1 MTARISAA
9 TVVVVAFFA
18 AALLPRATWP
28 LIDPDVWWHIR
39 AGETVLNTGAV
50 PHNDSW
56 SLTAFGQPWT
66 SQDWLSNVLMALL
79 FRLGPW
85 GETLLSLFAALLAV
99 AAFAILWNACRLRR
113 TELGWLSRVVWF
125 SAALVLAGPIL
136 GVRVQVL
143 DLLFAAIVI
152 WLLWRFLA
160 DRRRVWPALLV
171 PTALLWVNLHAGFPL
186 LFLFGGA
193 ILVGE
198 AGDRLLR
205 RRVQPAP
212 LGWSDLVWLATMLAL
227 SAAALVVNP
236 NGLAIYA
243 YPFTT
248 LGLGALAAFVG
259 EWQPARLSNIFGW
272 LLLAFTVLGT
282 LPTLLLAVRRLRL
295 ADAFI
300 LIGLT
305 AMAISAVRFL
315 LFLGPIGAAVI
326 AINLGPWLSETQAG
340 IRVSGMLR
348 RMAVPRANRL
358 GIVNSSLVVA
368 LIVLGA
374 GLALARSLPPV
385 QDEEIGREF
394 PVEATTW
401 LAEHA
406 PDARVFNLYEWGGY
420 LGLKVPT
427 LRIFADGRAD
437 VYGDAVI
444 RQYVSVIG
452 LDSDPQATF
461 DRYDVDH
468 VVMPADSALGDWLGQ
483 SPQWKPVFS
492 TSMVGIWASTE
503 R

>member
-1 MTARISAA
+1 
-9 TVVVVAFFA
+9 
-18 AALLPRATWP
+18 
-28 LIDPDVWWHIR
+28 VWWHIR

-79 FRLGPW
+79 FRLGAW

-99 AAFAILWNACRLRR
+99 AAFAILWNACGLRR
-113 TELGWLSRVVWF
+113 TEGGWLSRVVWF

-143 DLLFAAIVI
+143 DLLFAAVVI

-198 AGDRLLR
+198 AGDRLLGR
-205 RRVQPAP
+205 SVQPAP
-212 LGWSDLVWLATMLAL
+212 LGWSDLTWLAGMLVL
-227 SAAALVVNP
+227 SAAVLVLNP

-243 YPFTT
+243 YPFNT

-272 LLLAFTVLGT
+272 LLLGFTVVGT
-282 LPTLLLAVRRLRL
+282 LPTLLLAFRRLRL

-468 VVMPADSALGDWLGQ
+468 VVMPADGALGDWLTRSRHWERVVS
-483 SPQWKPVFS
+483 SPNGDVWE
-492 TSMVGIWASTE
+492 ASAHE
-503 R
+503 